1 LFDPSLKDLFT
12 FTSKFKIKSKQPK
25 SREIMQKYSV
35 NQHLIENILSWVS
48 TGEIA
53 IPEIQRPFVWDSSKV
68 RDLIDSL
75 YQGFPIGYLIS
86 WQNPNVR
93 LKDGSISKG
102 KKILIDG
109 QQRVTALTAAILG
122 QWVVNQTYQRVK
134 IKIAFNPIEERFEV
148 QNPAILKD
156 KTWLHDIA
164 DAMNGNTDLFEM
176 ADNYFLS
183 NPDVD
188 KKHIRAAFS
197 NLINIPRKQ
206 IGLIELSH
214 DLDIETVTEIFI
226 RINSKGVVLSQ
237 ADFVMSKIAS
247 NTEYKG
253 NELRKAIDYFCH
265 MAIAPD
271 FYRHIIDNDKDFAK
285 TDFFQKMQWL
295 KVENEDLYDP
305 DYNDLL
311 RVAFTSQFN
320 RGRLSDLVSLL
331 SGRNFETRTFE
342 ETIAEQSFATL
353 KTGVEF
359 FMNETNFK
367 RFLMIIKS
375 AGFISPK
382 LIRSQN
388 AINFAYILYLK
399 LKELGVNSVKIGSY
413 VPRWF
418 VFSVLTGRYSGSP
431 ESVFDFD
438 IKQISQKPFDDYL
451 KEKEEGELSDAF
463 WNASLPQSLDTS
475 VASSPYFHVFL
486 ASQVKANDKGFLSK
500 DVLVS
505 DLVSLRGDIHHLF
518 PKDYLKKFGLER
530 SKYNQIANYV
540 YMQSEINIKV
550 GNKAPKDYFELISR
564 QIVDNN
570 RLVSGIATEQDI
582 LSNLKMNCIPTEIM
596 QMDIDEYQNFL
607 MLRRKLM
614 ANKIKEYYFSL

>member
-1 LFDPSLKDLFT
+1 
-12 FTSKFKIKSKQPK
+12 
-25 SREIMQKYSV
+25 MQKYSV
-35 NQHLIENILSWVS
+35 NQHLIETVLAWVIS
-48 TGEIA
+48 GEIA

-68 RDLIDSL
+68 RDLMDSL
-75 YQGFPIGYLIS
+75 YQGYPIGYVIA
-86 WQNPNVR
+86 WRNPNVR
-93 LKDGSISKG
+93 LKDGSMSEG

-122 QWVVNQTYQRVK
+122 QYVINKTYQRVK
-134 IKIAFNPIEERFEV
+134 IKIAFNPITEKFEV

-164 DAMNGNTDLFEM
+164 EAINGKTDLFEV
-176 ADNYFLS
+176 ADHYFEL

-188 KKHIRAAFS
+188 KKHVRNSFS
-197 NLINIPRKQ
+197 NLINIPKKQ

-237 ADFVMSKIAS
+237 ADFAMSKIAS
-247 NTEYKG
+247 NTDYKG

-265 MAIAPD
+265 LAIAPE
-271 FYRHIIDNDKDFAK
+271 FYKHIVDNDKEFAK

-295 KVENEDLYDP
+295 KNENEDLYDP
-305 DYNDLL
+305 DYNDLI

-342 ETIAEQSFATL
+342 ETIAEQSFCTL
-353 KTGVEF
+353 KNGVNNF
-359 FMNETNFK
+359 INETNYK

-388 AINFAYILYLK
+388 AINFAYIVYLK
-399 LKELGVNSVKIGSY
+399 LLELKVSSTIIGSY
-413 VPRWF
+413 VTRWL
-418 VFSVLTGRYSGSP
+418 VYSILTGRYSGSP
-431 ESVFDFD
+431 ESAFDFD
-438 IKQISQKPFDDYL
+438 IKQISQKPFDEYL

-475 VASSPYFHVFL
+475 VASSPYFLVFL
-486 ASQVKANDKGFLSK
+486 AAQVKANDKGFLSR
-500 DVLVS
+500 DILIS
-505 DLVSLRGDIHHLF
+505 DLISLRGDIHHLF
-518 PKDYLKKFGLER
+518 PKDYLRKFGLDR

-540 YMQSEINIKV
+540 FMQSEINIKV
-550 GNKAPKDYFELISR
+550 GNKPPKDYFEILGK
-564 QIVDNN
+564 QMADNN
-570 RLVSGIATEQDI
+570 RLVSGLTTEKELLD
-582 LSNLKMNCIPTEIM
+582 NLKMNCVPKEIM
-596 QMDIDEYQNFL
+596 QMNIDDYSNFL
-607 MLRRKLM
+607 NLRRKLI
-614 ANKIKEYYFSL
+614 ATKIKEYYYSL

>member
-1 LFDPSLKDLFT
+1 
-12 FTSKFKIKSKQPK
+12 
-25 SREIMQKYSV
+25 MQKYAV
-35 NQHLIENILSWVS
+35 NQHLIETLLAWVNS
-48 TGEIA
+48 GEIA

-75 YQGFPIGYLIS
+75 YHGYPIGYVIA
-86 WQNPNVR
+86 WRNPNVR
-93 LKDGSISKG
+93 LKDGSLSEG

-122 QWVVNQTYQRVK
+122 HYVVNKTYERIK
-134 IKIAFNPIEERFEV
+134 IKIAFHPIEERFEV

-156 KTWLHDIA
+156 KTWLPDISQA
-164 DAMNGNTDLFEM
+164 INGDLFEI
-176 ADNYFLS
+176 AANYFEL
-183 NPDVD
+183 NPSVD
-188 KKHIRAAFS
+188 RKKVQHSFS
-197 NLINIPRKQ
+197 NLMNIPRKQ
-206 IGLIELSH
+206 IGIIELAA

-237 ADFVMSKIAS
+237 ADFAMSKIAS

-265 MAIAPD
+265 LCIAPE
-271 FYRHIIDNDKDFAK
+271 FFKNIIEHDVEFAK

-295 KVENEDLYDP
+295 RTENEDLYDP
-305 DYNDLL
+305 DYNDLI
-311 RVAFTSQFN
+311 RVAFTTQFN

-342 ETIAEQSFATL
+342 ATIAEKSFETL
-353 KTGVEF
+353 KAGVTKF
-359 FMNETNFK
+359 INETNFK

-399 LKELGVNSVKIGSY
+399 LKELNINAISIEHY
-413 VPRWF
+413 VRRWF
-418 VFSVLTGRYSGSP
+418 VFSILTGRYSGSP
-431 ESVFDFD
+431 ESLFDFD
-438 IKQISQKPFDDYL
+438 IKQISQRPFDEYL

-486 ASQVKANDKGFLSK
+486 ASQVKANDKGFLSA

-505 DLVSLRGDIHHLF
+505 DLISLRGDIHHLF
-518 PKDYLKKFGLER
+518 PKDYLKRHGLDR

-550 GNKAPKDYFELISR
+550 GNKPPKEYLEVIKSQMLTGN
-564 QIVDNN
+564 Q
-570 RLVSGIATEQDI
+570 LVSGISNEQQ
-582 LSNLKMNCIPTEIM
+582 LLANLKMNGVPLEIQ
-596 QMDIDEYQNFL
+596 QMNVDDYHDFL
-607 MLRRKLM
+607 ILRRKLM
-614 ANKIKEYYFSL
+614 ATKIRDYYHAL

>member
-1 LFDPSLKDLFT
+1 
-12 FTSKFKIKSKQPK
+12 
-25 SREIMQKYSV
+25 MQKYSV
-35 NQHLIENILSWVS
+35 NQHLIETVLAWVNS
-48 TGEIA
+48 GEIA

-68 RDLIDSL
+68 RDLMDSL
-75 YQGFPIGYLIS
+75 YQGYPIGYVIA
-86 WQNPNVR
+86 WRNPNVR
-93 LKDGSISKG
+93 LKDGSLSEG

-122 QWVVNQTYQRVK
+122 QYVINKTYQRVK
-134 IKIAFNPIEERFEV
+134 IKIAFNPITEKFEV

-164 DAMNGNTDLFEM
+164 EAINGKTDLFEI
-176 ADNYFLS
+176 ADNYFEL
-183 NPDVD
+183 NPDAD
-188 KKHIRAAFS
+188 KKHVRNSFS
-197 NLINIPRKQ
+197 NLINIPKKQ
-206 IGLIELSH
+206 IGLIELAP

-237 ADFVMSKIAS
+237 ADFAMSKIAS
-247 NTEYKG
+247 NTDYGG

-265 MAIAPD
+265 LAIAPE
-271 FYRHIIDNDKDFAK
+271 FYKHIVDNDKEFAK
-285 TDFFQKMQWL
+285 TDYFQKMQWL
-295 KVENEDLYDP
+295 KTENEDLYDP
-305 DYNDLL
+305 DYNDLI

-342 ETIAEQSFATL
+342 DAIAEQSFTTL
-353 KTGVEF
+353 KTGVNNF
-359 FMNETNFK
+359 INETNFK

-388 AINFAYILYLK
+388 AINFAYIVYLK
-399 LKELGVNSVKIGSY
+399 LKELKVNSVLIESY
-413 VPRWF
+413 VRRWL
-418 VFSVLTGRYSGSP
+418 VYSILTGRYSGSP
-431 ESVFDFD
+431 ESSFDFD
-438 IKQISQKPFDDYL
+438 IKQISQKPFDEYL

-486 ASQVKANDKGFLSK
+486 ASQVKSNDRGFLSK

-505 DLVSLRGDIHHLF
+505 DLISLRGDIHHLF
-518 PKDYLKKFGLER
+518 PKDYLKKNGLDQ
-530 SKYNQIANYV
+530 SKYNQIANYA

-550 GNKAPKDYFELISR
+550 GNNPPKDYFELVNKQMLENDR
-564 QIVDNN
+564 Q
-570 RLVSGIATEQDI
+570 VSGLATEQE
-582 LSNLKMNCIPTEIM
+582 LLNNLKMNSVPTEIM
-596 QMDIDEYQNFL
+596 QMSVDNYYEFL
-607 MLRRKLM
+607 VLRRKLM
-614 ANKIKEYYFSL
+614 AEKIKEYYFSL